1 MIKIGLTG
9 FGDHEEL
16 YGKIKPADRL
26 PAYSAHFSI
35 VEIDSS
41 FYAVQPVKNY
51 VKWVSQTPGDFGFI
65 VKAYQG
71 MTGHLRGKKN
81 YFDTAEEMFLAFH
94 TSIEPVIEAGK
105 LTMTLFQFPPWFD
118 CTKEN
123 VDVLR
128 ETRERMKDVP
138 CALEFRNSTWYSPE
152 YRERTLAFMKKEGW
166 IHTVVDEPQAGI
178 GSIPIVSVST
188 SPEATYVRMHGR
200 NAKGWH
206 QSSHPDW
213 RKLRYLYRYSTEELA
228 EWQFRLK
235 ELEKD
240 SRNVYVVFN
249 NNSAGD
255 ATPNAKELQV
265 LLGGDDSGL
274 APLQLDLFNNP
285 S

>member
-1 MIKIGLTG
+1 MIKVGLTG
-9 FGDHEEL
+9 FGDHDEL

-26 PAYSAHFSI
+26 SAYSAHFSI

-51 VKWVSQTPGDFGFI
+51 INWVNQTPDDFGFI

-71 MTGHLRGKKN
+71 MTGHLRDKKN
-81 YFDTAEEMFLAFH
+81 YFDTAEDMFRAFH

-105 LTMTLFQFPPWFD
+105 LTMTLFQFPPWFN

-128 ETRERMKDVP
+128 ETKERMLDVP

-152 YRERTLAFMKKEGW
+152 YQERTLAFMKKEGW

-178 GSIPIVSVST
+178 GSIPIVSVAT

-200 NAKGWH
+200 NAQAWH
-206 QSSHPDW
+206 QSSHPEW
-213 RKLRYLYRYSTEELA
+213 RKLRYLYRYSTEELT
-228 EWQFRLK
+228 EWLGRLK

-240 SRNVYVVFN
+240 SKNVYVVFN

-255 ATPNAKELQV
+255 ATPNAKELQA
-265 LLGGDDSGL
+265 LLGGEDSGL
-274 APLQLDLFNNP
+274 APLQLDLFDHP